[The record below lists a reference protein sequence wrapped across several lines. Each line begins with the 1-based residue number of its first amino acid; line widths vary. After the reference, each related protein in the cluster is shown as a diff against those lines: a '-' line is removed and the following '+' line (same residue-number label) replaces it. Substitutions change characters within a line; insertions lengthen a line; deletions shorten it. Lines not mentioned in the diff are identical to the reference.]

1 MDPQDELRQLKF
13 TPRSNAVKHMAK
25 FEKLIAVAYP
35 RATDAGKWSL
45 FVKTIDSNDPNVWK
59 HGYTPS
65 RWLMELNDQWIR
77 ENPPCEDPNCN
88 DCKNDAM
95 SFEHLRNS
103 FLDRWATDERPARR
117 HPAPSR
123 SYTMPPQS
131 IIDSGSDTESN
142 APTAIVPHS
151 SVHLPPAAPTPPN
164 EPVSEIQETK
174 TQISINAEHGSGQI
188 VLSISEN
195 KQKRRKRPQEL
206 GSSSPGSRS
215 ASPARYP
222 QHHRAI
228 EPGPA
233 SHGPVQVIEANPD
246 PVNERAL
253 ELRSPQ
259 SPDHRIPQSPDDR
272 DGRESRGEGRLDGG
286 MDGRMDGRMEM
297 YKPSLD
303 SPPTPPVEDAPQTPP
318 MRPRLLEG
326 KVCAI
331 TGASRGIGRAI
342 ALGFAREGAHIIAH
356 YWGTKN
362 DPANEEIVSLCV
374 DIRSLG
380 QGCTIVFGDI
390 SDPRTSE
397 NIVRRAVETYGRL
410 DVAVGNAG
418 MCWYRDFLEVTPDI
432 LRRHVEVNLNGNFYF
447 VQACARQFKQQF
459 LAMPA
464 DTPKTE
470 YPDYSIICVSATTG
484 GEAGGKQAHF
494 SPTAAGIRELMRS
507 CAQGLAKF
515 GVRCNTLA
523 PGIVQTKM
531 VKEVVEDMEVR
542 GRLEKKNPFGRLG
555 VPSDVVGPA
564 VWLASEMAKWTNGQ
578 EIVVDGGTSIG

>member
-1 MDPQDELRQLKF
+1 MDAAAELANFKF
-13 TPRSNAVKHMAK
+13 TPRSSAWKHIQK
-25 FEKLIAVAYP
+25 FERLIATAYP

-45 FVKTIDSNDPNVWK
+45 FVKTIDSNDPNIWRN
-59 HGYTPS
+59 GLTPS

-77 ENPPCEDPNCN
+77 DNPPCEDPNCH

-95 SFEHLRNS
+95 SFDHLKSS
-103 FLDRWATDERPARR
+103 FLDRWGVEDRPSRR
-117 HPAPSR
+117 HGPPSR

-131 IIDSGSDTESN
+131 NADSGSETESN

-164 EPVSEIQETK
+164 EPVSEFQETK
-174 TQISINAEHGSGQI
+174 TQISINADHGSGQI

-195 KQKRRKRPQEL
+195 KQKRRKKPSDQL
-206 GSSSPGSRS
+206 GSSSTPGSRS
-215 ASPARYP
+215 TSPSRHP
-222 QHHRAI
+222 HRAI
-228 EPGPA
+228 EAPP
-233 SHGPVQVIEANPD
+233 HGPVQVIEANPE
-246 PVNERAL
+246 PVSERAM
-253 ELRSPQ
+253 ELHSHSPDLHPPRSPDPH
-259 SPDHRIPQSPDDR
+259 SP
-272 DGRESRGEGRLDGG
+272 
-286 MDGRMDGRMEM
+286 DGRMEM
-297 YKPSLD
+297 YKPVAIE
-303 SPPTPPVEDAPQTPP
+303 SPPTPPVDSEPPPPP

-356 YWGTKN
+356 YWGTKS

-418 MCWYRDFLEVTPDI
+418 MCWYRDFLDVTPEL
-432 LRRHVEVNLNGNFYF
+432 LRRHVDVNLNGNFYF
-447 VQACARQFKQQF
+447 VQACARQFKRQY
-459 LAMPA
+459 LELPA
-464 DTPKTE
+464 DMPKSE
-470 YPDYSIICVSATTG
+470 YPDYSIICVSATSG

-507 CAQGLAKF
+507 CAQGLARF

-531 VKEVVEDMEVR
+531 VKDVVEDMEVR

-555 VPSDVVGPA
+555 VPGDVVGPA
-564 VWLASEMAKWTNGQ
+564 VWLAGEMARWTSGQ
-578 EIVVDGGTSIG
+578 EIVVDGGTSVG